1 MTREALPADR
11 RQFLQHD
18 EDVYLG
24 NGVTAN
30 IRVFASEE
38 MVRNMANHSDELDG
52 IRNAFC
58 DATFNSAPAGYL
70 QYFTVHMKINNRL
83 YPALVQVNT
92 YFIAEWG
99 NDTLR
104 WNIFHLLSHRTNN
117 DVEGFQWKVNNY
129 VGKAKNFFKFIRFV
143 QDENDLAEKNIKKWL
158 RGQPLEIPRDKYY
171 EKRNNDIVRM
181 RGKYVGGTLSARI
194 YHENLINYTA
204 SN

>member
-11 RQFLQHD
+11 RQFLQHY

-83 YPALVQVNT
+83 YPV
-92 YFIAEWG
+92 
-99 NDTLR
+99 
-104 WNIFHLLSHRTNN
+104 FHVLMTHKHR
-117 DVEGFQWKVNNY
+117 FCYRQL
-129 VGKAKNFFKFIRFV
+129 FRFIRSFLHCPIYF
-143 QDENDLAEKNIKKWL
+143 N
-158 RGQPLEIPRDKYY
+158 YY
-171 EKRNNDIVRM
+171 LMTFSSRCK
-181 RGKYVGGTLSARI
+181 
-194 YHENLINYTA
+194 
-204 SN
+204 